1 MASTLVSRNIIVSG
15 HRTSM
20 RLERAMWEALFE
32 VCRRERNTIH
42 AICTRVDET
51 RHESSLTAALRV
63 FIVTYFRSAATEDGH
78 QGAGHGVHAPA
89 GALSDWPEPAPAPDT
104 SSASRPKPLAY
115 ESVGDRSGD
124 GAGADST

>member
-1 MASTLVSRNIIVSG
+1 MASTLIGRNIIVSG

-20 RLERAMWEALFE
+20 RLERAMWDALFE

-42 AICTRVDET
+42 AICTQVDET

-78 QGAGHGVHAPA
+78 RRAGHGVRGPTRRHDEGGFPA
-89 GALSDWPEPAPAPDT
+89 IVADRT
-104 SSASRPKPLAY
+104 NISA
-115 ESVGDRSGD
+115 
-124 GAGADST
+124 